1 MHQDEDVCSH
11 YFFQTCKWGPV
22 STIEIGKNEAKPFTD
37 GMSTH
42 QNNSQDH
49 KVLLLITELTRLQE
63 INQQVNLCHLQIIR
77 APKKKGQNFLNVKN
91 LYAENLKTLLK
102 ENS

>member
-1 MHQDEDVCSH
+1 MRMCVLTT
-11 YFFQTCKWGPV
+11 FFKLVNEVLV
-22 STIEIGKNEAKPFTD
+22 STIEIGREIGKNEAKPFTD

-63 INQQVNLCHLQIIR
+63 INQQVNLCHLQNYKS
-77 APKKKGQNFLNVKN
+77 PQ
-91 LYAENLKTLLK
+91 K
-102 ENS
+102 EGAKFF

>member
-1 MHQDEDVCSH
+1 MRMCVLTT
-11 YFFQTCKWGPV
+11 FFKLV
-22 STIEIGKNEAKPFTD
+22 NEVLVRTIETGKNEAKPFTD

-63 INQQVNLCHLQIIR
+63 INQQVNLCHLQNYKS
-77 APKKKGQNFLNVKN
+77 PQ
-91 LYAENLKTLLK
+91 K
-102 ENS
+102 EGAKFF